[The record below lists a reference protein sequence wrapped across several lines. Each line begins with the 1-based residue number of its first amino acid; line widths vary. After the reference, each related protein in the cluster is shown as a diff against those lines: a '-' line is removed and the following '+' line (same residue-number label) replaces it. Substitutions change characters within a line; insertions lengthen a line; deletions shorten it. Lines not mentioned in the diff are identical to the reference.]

1 MSLTLQIRGK
11 EKSARLRSRG
21 FIPGIVYGDH
31 VTGSTVEGSGGT
43 VSIFVALK
51 EFEQRMKN
59 EQMGKLWD
67 VQIEGEKEP
76 LKAIVKEVQSDPVSD
91 IFTHVDFYSVAM
103 DKKITVEIPVHGV
116 GQSMA
121 VKSIG
126 GILLKNLDAL
136 EIECLPKDLIPYIEV
151 NIEKLDT
158 IGSAITIA
166 DLNLPEGVALLGDPG
181 EVIVMVKAPRSEAEL
196 AALNAV
202 VDETSAVE
210 AIASAEPEKKPE
222 EEEDA
227 KGAEGGAKKK
237 SGD

>member
-11 EKSARLRSRG
+11 EKSARLRSKG
-21 FIPGIVYGDH
+21 FIPGIVYGNH
-31 VTGSTVEGSGGT
+31 VMGSTVEGSGGT

-67 VQIEGEKEP
+67 VQIEGETEP

-91 IFTHVDFYSVAM
+91 VFTHVDFYSVAM
-103 DKKITVEIPVHGV
+103 DQKITVEIPVHVV

-121 VKSIG
+121 VKSMG
-126 GILLKNLDAL
+126 GILLKNLDAI

-151 NIEKLDT
+151 NIETLDT
-158 IGSAITIA
+158 IGSSITIA
-166 DLNLPEGVALLGDPG
+166 DLNLPEGIALRADEG

-210 AIASAEPEKKPE
+210 AIASVEPAKKE
-222 EEEDA
+222 GEEDV

-237 SGD
+237 GEA